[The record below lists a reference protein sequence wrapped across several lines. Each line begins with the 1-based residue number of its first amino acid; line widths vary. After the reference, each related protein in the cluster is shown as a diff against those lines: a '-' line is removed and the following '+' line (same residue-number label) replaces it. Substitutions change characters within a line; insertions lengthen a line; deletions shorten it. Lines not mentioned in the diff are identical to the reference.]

1 MGLTLY
7 PSGLALVVLVP
18 PLPAEVL
25 PTVVS
30 LPPLAAVLLSVKL
43 EPRSCWVGSLMV
55 GVPIGSALRYLPA

>member
-18 PLPAEVL
+18 PLPVVEL
-25 PTVVS
+25 PIVEL

-43 EPRSCWVGSLMV
+43 EPRSWVVGSLMV

>member
-18 PLPAEVL
+18 PLPVEVP
-25 PTVVS
+25 PTVELS
-30 LPPLAAVLLSVKL
+30 PPLAAVLLFVPV
-43 EPRSCWVGSLMV
+43 PRNLVVGSLMV